1 MFDLY
6 LTIGEKRRMC
16 RRAESKCCFLERGR
30 SYVMKAAHL
39 INAVCAYGRRST
51 LLERF
56 GVEVLWTLRFVYVFQ
71 S

>member
-1 MFDLY
+1 
-6 LTIGEKRRMC
+6 MC
-16 RRAESKCCFLERGR
+16 RRAESKCYFLEGGR

>member
-1 MFDLY
+1 ML
-6 LTIGEKRRMC
+6 
-16 RRAESKCCFLERGR
+16 FLEGGR

-56 GVEVLWTLRFVYVFQ
+56 GVEVLWTLRFVYVFSILKKGQ
-71 S
+71 GNKWSEDF